1 MKKFTKII
9 FFLFITIPFIACK
22 KETKKDIKQTEVIVK
37 KSFPFVLKNAN
48 NSINFTAYKTTEK
61 IPVKGTFTKIEIL
74 KGGKGTS
81 VKEAING
88 TEFKIPVSSIET
100 KDDSRNLKIR
110 QFFFGVMENSLDLTG
125 KLNLNDDKTG
135 ELALTMNG
143 VTEKL
148 PIKYDI
154 TGKTFLMKGVLNVEN
169 WKATKALES
178 LNKACFELHK
188 GKDGVSKTWS
198 EVAINA
204 TVSF

>member
-1 MKKFTKII
+1 MKKLLVLLTVFSIAFT
-9 FFLFITIPFIACK
+9 ACK
-22 KETKKDIKQTEVIVK
+22 NKETKKEEKSIPAK
-37 KSFPFVLKNAN
+37 KVAALYSLNKATKTVG
-48 NSINFTAYKTTEK
+48 FTAYKTTEK
-61 IPVKGTFTKIEIL
+61 KGVKGEFTTLEITNDCE
-74 KGGKGTS
+74 GNT
-81 VKEAING
+81 VKDAING
-88 TEFKIPVSSIET
+88 AEFKIPVSSIET

-125 KLNLNDDKTG
+125 KLSLNDEKTG

-148 PIKYDI
+148 PIEYTI
-154 TGKTFLMKGVLNVEN
+154 EGKVFSMKGVLNIEN

-198 EVAINA
+198 DVAVNA